1 MFFKFFLY
9 WSHGFFLYETL
20 VGVFSSDKAT
30 LALEEERK
38 NCHRL
43 DTEMKKDRKTGGH
56 CERDRHIGKEA
67 ERELIDLGREGGRH
81 IQRDRIR

>member
-1 MFFKFFLY
+1 MA
-9 WSHGFFLYETL
+9 FFLYETL

-43 DTEMKKDRKTGGH
+43 DTEMKKDRKT
-56 CERDRHIGKEA
+56 ERQADIA
-67 ERELIDLGREGGRH
+67 RETDT
-81 IQRDRIR
+81 